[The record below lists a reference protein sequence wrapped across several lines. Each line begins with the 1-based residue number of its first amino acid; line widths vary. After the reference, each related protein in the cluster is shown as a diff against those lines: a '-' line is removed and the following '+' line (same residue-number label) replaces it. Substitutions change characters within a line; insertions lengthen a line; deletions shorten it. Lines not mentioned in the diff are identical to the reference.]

1 MQNANITRIRQTFT
15 SYYFYAFG
23 ISFLILVF
31 LFGAEDIRE
40 ERTEREQLNIFALV
54 KVNNEVNT
62 ESSSTTYEE

>member
-31 LFGAEDIRE
+31 RFGAEDIRD